1 MLCTVAL
8 FVVFGAAISGDVE
21 SAVHEVTS
29 TKDGATWCPVALVG
43 TQCPS
48 SSIFHFYKC
57 CGTANKDCCFN
68 LQANH
73 VGNRRACRYSS
84 HHVGLFCAFG
94 AALSLL
100 SPLNVVWIIDP
111 TICDKSYRLGSQDI
125 GSPIPLHFIV
135 ALRSGDT
142 RSFCVDD
149 SVCGSLAVE
158 NMFETVTIFLV
169 FDGDKRC
176 PIGVIGPVKCPD
188 SNPFYYYKCC
198 GAAGMDCCF
207 KLQVSHYAMINC
219 FNGE

>member
-8 FVVFGAAISGDVE
+8 FVVFGAVISGDVE

-48 SSIFHFYKC
+48 SSIFHYYKC

-68 LQANH
+68 LQ
-73 VGNRRACRYSS
+73 
-84 HHVGLFCAFG
+84 
-94 AALSLL
+94 
-100 SPLNVVWIIDP
+100 
-111 TICDKSYRLGSQDI
+111 
-125 GSPIPLHFIV
+125 
-135 ALRSGDT
+135 
-142 RSFCVDD
+142 FCVDD

-169 FDGDKRC
+169 FVSVIQQVASIEDGDKRC

-207 KLQVSHYAMINC
+207 KLQDGDKRCPIGVIGPVKCPDSNPFYYYKCCGAAGMDCC
-219 FNGE
+219 FKLQTWLIILLVVVAVLSIASLIVALVRCLCCDR